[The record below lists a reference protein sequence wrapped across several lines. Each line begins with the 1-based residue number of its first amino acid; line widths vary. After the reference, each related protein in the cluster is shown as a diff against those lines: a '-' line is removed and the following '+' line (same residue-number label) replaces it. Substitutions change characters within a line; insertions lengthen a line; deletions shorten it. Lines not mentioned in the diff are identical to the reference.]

1 MPETRECDT
10 CSSIVKHIPAGTS
23 KKTGKP
29 YNDFW
34 VCSNDNCASRQRST
48 TQAPKAPSEPSS
60 YEGEVMQRLAK
71 RLDSIDEKLEALTM
85 FFRTQQNNKPSVD
98 SKPKEPWDDLQLPRS
113 QSEMPPPEDN
123 NQ

>member
-1 MPETRECDT
+1 MRRINFKPMPEIKDCDK
-10 CSSIVKHIPAGTS
+10 CGSIVKHIQAGTS

-60 YEGEVMQRLAK
+60 YEGEVMQKLAK
-71 RLDSIDEKLEALTM
+71 RLDSIDEKLDYLIS
-85 FFRTQQNNKPSVD
+85 NKAEKTW
-98 SKPKEPWDDLQLPRS
+98 KPPTSSTESEPPLPM
-113 QSEMPPPEDN
+113 EE
-123 NQ
+123 